1 MTELRGSELLFVD
14 ACPRGPR
21 SRTLALAKAFLAR
34 LSQHLPDLRI
44 RRHTLTEMNLQP
56 SEAAWLIRKDTLCD
70 RRDWTDERFE
80 AALAFRRA
88 DAVVIAAPYWDLS
101 FPAILKTWVENIWVR
116 NLTFVYQEDQAIGL
130 ACGKAAVYIT
140 TSGSF
145 LAGHD
150 WGTAYIR
157 DVMTTLGIPVF
168 ESLAAEGLD
177 LLSSDPERIL
187 AGAMDEV
194 GKAAD
199 RMAGLLQ
206 H

>member
-1 MTELRGSELLFVD
+1 
-14 ACPRGPR
+14 
-21 SRTLALAKAFLAR
+21 
-34 LSQHLPDLRI
+34 
-44 RRHTLTEMNLQP
+44 MNLQP
-56 SEAAWLIRKDTLCD
+56 SDAAWLIRKDALCD
-70 RRDWTDERFE
+70 RQDWTDERFE

-88 DAVVIAAPYWDLS
+88 DAGVIAAPYWGLS

-150 WGTAYIR
+150 WGTIYIR
-157 DVMTTLGIPVF
+157 DVVTTLGIPVF

-187 AGAMDEV
+187 AGAMDEA

-199 RMAGLLQ
+199 RMAELLQ